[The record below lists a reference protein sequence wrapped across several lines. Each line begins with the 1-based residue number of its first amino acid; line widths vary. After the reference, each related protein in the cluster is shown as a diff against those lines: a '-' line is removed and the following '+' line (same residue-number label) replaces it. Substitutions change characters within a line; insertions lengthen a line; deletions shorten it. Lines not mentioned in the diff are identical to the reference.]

1 MNLLP
6 DEKSL
11 ATGLTSA
18 LAGAGFAGVSVVNR
32 ESNPHASTFPSEI
45 VTCCLNGGET
55 LRLFCKYGTGG
66 HDAHGH
72 RGGVGYE
79 AEVYRRVL
87 AVAEVPLPR
96 FYGAAAAGPAGEV
109 WLAIAY
115 LEGCLRLRDSRDLAH
130 WEQAAAWSGRFH
142 AQQEARNGD
151 ASMSF
156 LIEYDAAYYAG
167 WAQRTAQYAAG
178 LDLNFPWLARLCQRA
193 QTALLD
199 LLEPPRTVI
208 HGEYYPK
215 NLLVKD

>member
-18 LAGAGFAGVSVVNR
+18 LAGAGFAGMSVVNR

-55 LRLFCKYGTGG
+55 LRLFCKYGNGG

-79 AEVYRRVL
+79 AEVYRHVL
-87 AVAEVPLPR
+87 AATGLSVPR
-96 FYGAAAAGPAGEV
+96 FYGAAKIGPAGEV
-109 WLAIAY
+109 CLTIAY
-115 LEGCLRLRDSRDLAH
+115 LDGCLRLRDSRDLAH

-142 AQQEARNGD
+142 AEQEAR
-151 ASMSF
+151 S
-156 LIEYDAAYYAG
+156 
-167 WAQRTAQYAAG
+167 R
-178 LDLNFPWLARLCQRA
+178 
-193 QTALLD
+193 
-199 LLEPPRTVI
+199 
-208 HGEYYPK
+208 
-215 NLLVKD
+215 